1 MFLSSVLSQLIPLKY
16 FPKPLLFRIIY
27 LHTLVD
33 DTVVDG
39 VGVIVPREDDLL
51 VVKVVGL
58 LVVTKLVKLKPGTQ
72 NKVH

>member
-39 VGVIVPREDDLL
+39 VGVIVLREDDL